1 MAAGR
6 GLKVALGAA
15 ALAAAAGG
23 ALWALSRRGPVLAP
37 DFAAPD
43 LHGQAVS
50 LSSLRGKVVVVNVWA
65 TWCPPC
71 RQEMPSMERLAAHF
85 RGRDFALLAVSE
97 DEDGKEKVEEFAR
110 ELGLSF
116 PVLLDPE
123 RQVGER
129 FGVWGYP
136 ETFVIDRGG
145 YVVERVIGPREW
157 DSPESIAAIEA
168 LIAAGETPGAS
179 ASPARP
185 APS

>member
-6 GLKVALGAA
+6 GLKVTLGAA
-15 ALAAAAGG
+15 ALAAAAGT
-23 ALWALSRRGPVLAP
+23 ALYTLANRGPALAP

-43 LHGQAVS
+43 LRGQAVS
-50 LSSLRGKVVVVNVWA
+50 LSSLRGKVVVVNVWT

-85 RGRDFALLAVSE
+85 RGRDFQLLAVSQ
-97 DEDGKEKVEEFAR
+97 DEGDREKVEAFAR
-110 ELGLSF
+110 ELGLTF
-116 PVLLDPE
+116 PVLLDPQ

-136 ETFVIDRGG
+136 ETFVIDRNG

-157 DSPESIAAIEA
+157 DSPASIAAIEA
-168 LIAAGETPGAS
+168 LIAAGETPAAS